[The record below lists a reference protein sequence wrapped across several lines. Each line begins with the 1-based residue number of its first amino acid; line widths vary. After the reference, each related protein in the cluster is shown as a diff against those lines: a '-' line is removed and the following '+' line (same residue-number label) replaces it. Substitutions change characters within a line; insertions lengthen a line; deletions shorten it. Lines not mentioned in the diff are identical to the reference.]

1 MGVPAVDCC
10 STVPLSGT
18 ASGQETLPQLMLPF
32 MTIVLEVDS
41 WAPNMLSTSDNDA
54 LSNEQPSS
62 SSSSDRKPSE
72 KYWYSFSKDSINTQN
87 IAANM
92 LLHKDV
98 MMKQK

>member
-1 MGVPAVDCC
+1 MMHCATN
-10 STVPLSGT
+10 SRRRAEAL
-18 ASGQETLPQLMLPF
+18 
-32 MTIVLEVDS
+32 IVNPEINNHLFIHIHQI
-41 WAPNMLSTSDNDA
+41 A
-54 LSNEQPSS
+54 LAIVNVLFIIAIIT
-62 SSSSDRKPSE
+62 SE